1 MLARIGSN
9 LSLVIATLLFASST
23 LSTIG
28 VAGPVAVPAC
38 DDACCVTKNVACKT
52 AVAPCSS
59 CGNTKKCNKGSG
71 IAQCETF

>member
-38 DDACCVTKNVACKT
+38 AGTCCVNNAEACST
-52 AVAPCSS
+52 ATGCTGCTGYICAS
-59 CGNTKKCNKGSG
+59 GGGFEQCNK
-71 IAQCETF
+71 